1 MDNVVESSD
10 TRNTESSTPPDD
22 PRLGRKQRSR
32 GMTLSLERYA
42 GVLILV
48 AIIVI
53 FTIAAPSTFPTY
65 SNFVGILGSNAI
77 LGIVSVGLLVPLA
90 AGVFDISVG
99 GIMTLSVVAVPYLF
113 QSTQGSFPVPLAIAV
128 AIVGAMVIGQVNWL
142 LVMRTGVDPFIATI
156 GTGSVAIGIS
166 QLLGNGTTIANDIP
180 SSFTSLGRASV
191 GQINID
197 VFVFLALCVLIFYVF
212 EYTPFGRQL
221 YATGAAREAA
231 RLTGIRTTRVI
242 AVAYTASA
250 ACAAIAGVLWA
261 AGQGGGPPDVGDGYL
276 IGAYSGAFLGATII
290 RPGRFNVGGLV
301 VGILILSV
309 GVNGLQLV
317 GLPFWVV
324 ETFQGVA
331 LLVAVSLGLQRGGLR
346 RPLRRGRA
354 TTA

>member
-1 MDNVVESSD
+1 MDNLVETPLPLDGD
-10 TRNTESSTPPDD
+10 TPGAGAAPGRAPSPP
-22 PRLGRKQRSR
+22 GRR
-32 GMTLSLERYA
+32 MTVSLERYA
-42 GVLILV
+42 GVIVLLV
-48 AIIVI
+48 IVAV
-53 FTIAAPSTFPTY
+53 FSIAAPSTFPTY
-65 SNFVGILGSNAI
+65 SNLVGVLGSNAI

-128 AIVGAMVIGQVNWL
+128 AIAGAMAIGQVNWI
-142 LVMRTGVDPFIATI
+142 LVMRIGVDPFIATI
-156 GTGSVAIGIS
+156 GTGSVAIGMS

-180 SSFTSLGRASV
+180 ASFTSLGRASI

-197 VFVFLALCVLIFYVF
+197 VFVFLALCGLIWYLF

-221 YATGAAREAA
+221 YATGAAREAS

-242 AVAYTASA
+242 AVAYTCSA
-250 ACAAIAGVLWA
+250 ACAAIAGVLWS

-346 RPLRRGRA
+346 RSSRRA
-354 TTA
+354 NTAA